1 MATITLTVAN
11 LKVWSNGDSIRYRLT
26 FKESFDGIQKVND
39 EYVETTVNYIDFVP
53 RYLIAIAL
61 EHIPGVDVLYTKRK
75 EEALRSDGV
84 SAFGAAELQV
94 ILRGATIDVERNKF
108 AAGDEYTTS
117 DGEVLQHENAGYNTE
132 VLSITVTD
140 RVQDKLDAIADSV
153 LAL

>member
-1 MATITLTVAN
+1 MITITLTVAN

-39 EYVETTVNYIDFVP
+39 EYIENNVNYIDFVP
-53 RYLIAIAL
+53 KYLIACVM

-75 EEALRSDGV
+75 EEGLRNGNTS
-84 SAFGAAELQV
+84 SFGAAELQV
-94 ILRGATIDVERNKF
+94 ILRGASIDVKRNKF

-117 DGEVLQHENAGYNTE
+117 DGEVLQHENVGYNTE
-132 VLSITVTD
+132 IVDIQVTD

-153 LAL
+153 LAI